1 MKPQNV
7 SPGHLDR
14 DGELLDLVLLVHGLL
29 VLDAKE
35 EGLQDEG
42 HNDRH
47 HHHREQVE
55 AHEVEPAPLAR
66 HHGKALHDNEPVVH
80 HGQLEQCDPGHGQA
94 LKVVEIEVADAA
106 AVVVVVV
113 VGLHGGVLAAV
124 LEAVVQPV
132 EQLNADD
139 AVEIVD
145 EYEDNDGTVEAG
157 QQDDKGA
164 EDVAE
169 AFLEAEETQ
178 EAERTQDDDVKG
190 GNVQLSQYDATRTQ
204 K

>member
-1 MKPQNV
+1 M
-7 SPGHLDR
+7 
-14 DGELLDLVLLVHGLL
+14 
-29 VLDAKE
+29 
-35 EGLQDEG
+35 
-42 HNDRH
+42 
-47 HHHREQVE
+47 
-55 AHEVEPAPLAR
+55 
-66 HHGKALHDNEPVVH
+66 
-80 HGQLEQCDPGHGQA
+80 
-94 LKVVEIEVADAA
+94 
-106 AVVVVVV
+106 
-113 VGLHGGVLAAV
+113 
-124 LEAVVQPV
+124 
-132 EQLNADD
+132 EQLDADD